1 MKTLIY
7 IFLGGGAGSIS
18 RYLVGRYSA
27 FHLWPGFPVGTL
39 LANILASLL
48 LGYVSVKSFSTGFG
62 DQADELWKPLLAV
75 GFCGGFSTFSTFSLE
90 SFKYFQSAQIFHG
103 NSAHGLEYAA
113 LFDGHLGWGDVG
125 EVVERLPA
133 RIKGRTTTNY

>member
-27 FHLWPGFPVGTL
+27 AHFWPGFPVGTL

-48 LGYVSVKSFSTGFG
+48 LGYVSVKSFSTGVS

-90 SFKYFQSAQIFHG
+90 SFKYFQSAQYSMAILHM
-103 NSAHGLEYAA
+103 GLNMLLCLMAIW
-113 LFDGHLGWGDVG
+113 GGVMLG
-125 EVVERLPA
+125 
-133 RIKGRTTTNY
+133 K